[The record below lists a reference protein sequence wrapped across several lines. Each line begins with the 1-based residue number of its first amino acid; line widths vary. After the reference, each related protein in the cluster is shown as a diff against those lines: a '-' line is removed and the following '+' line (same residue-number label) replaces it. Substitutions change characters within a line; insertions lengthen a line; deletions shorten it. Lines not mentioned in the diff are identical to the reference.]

1 MPRFVK
7 LLGTQNL
14 EDELLLLNTCAMLSQ
29 VGCCGALVHACRLD
43 V

>member
-7 LLGTQNL
+7 LLGTLNL

-29 VGCCGALVHACRLD
+29 VRSGALVRSCRLD
-43 V
+43 M

>member
-29 VGCCGALVHACRLD
+29 VGCCALVCACLRD